1 MGVASRR
8 AQYSEIRRPVSISGV
23 YRQSL
28 DAYGLS
34 LEADTPSVPNDGCY
48 YVVFKGEIVGRF
60 RSLTKA
66 QAAFAA
72 KRKSLNIAPVAA
84 PPVSPDEVRRREL
97 DTISNKRLLWTD
109 EDFNRISKNTQGKK
123 GTRSAG

>member
-1 MGVASRR
+1 MYAEV
-8 AQYSEIRRPVSISGV
+8 RRPVSIIGV

-28 DAYGLS
+28 DAYALS
-34 LEADTPSVPNDGCY
+34 LEAGTPSVPNDGWY
-48 YVVFKGEIVGRF
+48 YVMFKAEILGRF

-72 KRKSLNIAPVAA
+72 KRKSLNIAPVEA
-84 PPVSPDEVRRREL
+84 PPVSPEEVRRREL
-97 DTISNKRLLWTD
+97 ETISNKRLLWTD
-109 EDFNRISKNTQGKK
+109 EDFSRVSKKTQGKK